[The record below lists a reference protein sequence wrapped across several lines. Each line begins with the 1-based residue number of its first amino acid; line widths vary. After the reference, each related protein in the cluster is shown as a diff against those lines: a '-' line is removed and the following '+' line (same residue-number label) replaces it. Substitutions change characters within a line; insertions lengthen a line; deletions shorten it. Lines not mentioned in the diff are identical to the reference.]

1 MGTGFQHF
9 GFVGD
14 PSSNV
19 FEHLSNVSHVG
30 AGAGDCTSTI
40 LCLDSPGASTSFFSN
55 AKEAKNQWSMI
66 DGLKGPEAGG
76 GCSLVLGLGHPPS
89 PSDSKGSGETV
100 CTASSAA
107 KEIEESSVGIDLEFS
122 LHSGKKSHSKT
133 NSTCE
138 TRKAPGGKKPMFDL
152 NLSLFSEPAESGI
165 SSVMLSSG
173 VDKTNLDMP
182 LKVNGIPLGDVES
195 PSSHRDYGNC
205 LLPSVTVDKANAT
218 FESTTPG
225 KVALVLVAPDYS
237 STMVTTVNSSVTS
250 SSGLSQQQ
258 HRCASSKMC
267 RFQGCQ
273 KGARGA
279 SGLCIAH
286 GGGRR
291 CQKAGC
297 HKGAEGRTVYCKAHG
312 GGRRCQFLGCTKSA
326 EGRTELCI
334 AHGGGRRCT
343 HEGCSRAA
351 RGRSGLC
358 IRHGGGKRCQIE
370 DCPKSAEGLSGLCI
384 SHGGGRRCHFP
395 ECTKGA
401 QGSTM
406 FCKAHGGGKR
416 CSIFGCTKGAEGS
429 TLFCKAHGGGKRCT
443 FEGGGICPKS
453 VHGGTL
459 FCVAHGGGKRCA
471 IPECTKS
478 ARGKSD
484 FCVRHGGGKRCHF
497 QGCDKSAQG
506 STDFCKAHGGG
517 KRCLWGQPGTE
528 FAIPDASQC
537 DRFARGKTGLCSA
550 HSALVQDKCVHGGGT
565 LLPTFFVPKPRGS
578 GKITDE
584 DMNVD
589 VLKMQIAGSH
599 TSFNPVGFGNSSS
612 SLPST
617 SLVQFPVGT
626 VTLPEGRV
634 HGGALMA
641 MALFGGTSSIPGSE
655 AGTSSYVPPPDNRM

>member
-14 PSSNV
+14 PSSYV
-19 FEHLSNVSHVG
+19 FEHPSNGNQVG
-30 AGAGDCTSTI
+30 RTGASDCTSTI
-40 LCLDSPGASTSFFSN
+40 LCLDSPGASTSIFSN
-55 AKEAKNQWSMI
+55 SKVRNKWSMI
-66 DGLKGPEAGG
+66 DRPMGPEDGG
-76 GCSLVLGLGHPPS
+76 GCSLVLGLGRPPS

-100 CTASSAA
+100 CTAASASE
-107 KEIEESSVGIDLEFS
+107 EIEESSLGIDLEIS
-122 LHSGKKSHSKT
+122 LRNGKSYPKT
-133 NSTCE
+133 NSTADS
-138 TRKAPGGKKPMFDL
+138 RKAPGGKKPMFDL
-152 NLSLFSEPAESGI
+152 NLPIFSEPAESSI
-165 SSVMLSSG
+165 TSVILSSG

-182 LKVNGIPLGDVES
+182 LMVNGIPYGDTES
-195 PSSHRDYGNC
+195 PSFHRDH
-205 LLPSVTVDKANAT
+205 VHKVNAT
-218 FESTTPG
+218 FGSSTG
-225 KVALVLVAPDYS
+225 NVDLVPVVPDYS
-237 STMVTTVNSSVTS
+237 STMVTTMNSSATC

-258 HRCASSKMC
+258 HRSTSSKTC
-267 RFQGCQ
+267 KFQGCQ

-279 SGLCIAH
+279 SGLCISH

-291 CQKAGC
+291 CRKEKCQ
-297 HKGAEGRTVYCKAHG
+297 KGAEGRTVYCKAHG

-326 EGRTELCI
+326 EGRTDLCI

-343 HEGCSRAA
+343 HKDCGRAA

-358 IRHGGGKRCQIE
+358 IRHGGGKRCQME

-401 QGSTM
+401 QGSTL

-416 CSIFGCTKGAEGS
+416 CSVYGCTKGAEGS
-429 TLFCKAHGGGKRCT
+429 TPFCKAHGGGKRCT
-443 FEGGGICPKS
+443 FQGGGVCPKS

-471 IPECTKS
+471 IQECTKS
-478 ARGKSD
+478 ARGKTD
-484 FCVRHGGGKRCHF
+484 FCVRHGGGKRCQF

-528 FAIPDASQC
+528 FANPDASQC

-565 LLPTFFVPKPRGS
+565 LLPTFFDPKPSGS
-578 GKITDE
+578 GKITVE

-589 VLKMQIAGSH
+589 VLKMQIASSH
-599 TSFNPVGFGNSSS
+599 PSFNPIGFGNPSS
-612 SLPST
+612 SLHLTPQ
-617 SLVQFPVGT
+617 VQFPVGAI
-626 VTLPEGRV
+626 TLPEGRV

-641 MALFGGTSSIPGSE
+641 MALFGGTSGIPSSE
-655 AGTSSYVPPPDNRM
+655 AGTLSYVAPPYNRM

>member
-9 GFVGD
+9 GFISD

-19 FEHLSNVSHVG
+19 FEHLSNVNQVG
-30 AGAGDCTSTI
+30 RAVVGDCTSTI

-55 AKEAKNQWSMI
+55 SKEVKNQWSII
-66 DGLKGPEAGG
+66 DGYKGPGG
-76 GCSLVLGLGHPPS
+76 GGECSLVLGLGRPS
-89 PSDSKGSGETV
+89 SPTDSKGSGETV

-107 KEIEESSVGIDLEFS
+107 KETEDSSVGIDLEIS
-122 LHSGKKSHSKT
+122 LHSGT
-133 NSTCE
+133 NFTGE
-138 TRKAPGGKKPMFDL
+138 TRKASGGKKKPMFDL
-152 NLSLFSEPAESGI
+152 NLSLFSEPAESNI
-165 SSVMLSSG
+165 TSVILSPG

-182 LKVNGIPLGDVES
+182 HMVNGVPVGDIDS
-195 PSSHRDYGNC
+195 PSSHWDHGNC
-205 LLPSVTVDKANAT
+205 LLSSVTAHKEKAIFGGTTLGNVDLGT
-218 FESTTPG
+218 
-225 KVALVLVAPDYS
+225 VAPDYS
-237 STMVTTVNSSVTS
+237 STMVTAANSSVS
-250 SSGLSQQQ
+250 CSSGFSQHQ
-258 HRCASSKMC
+258 HRSASSKMC
-267 RFQGCQ
+267 KFQGCQ

-326 EGRTELCI
+326 EGRTDLCI

-343 HEGCSRAA
+343 HEGCARAA

-401 QGSTM
+401 QGSTI

-416 CSIFGCTKGAEGS
+416 CSVFGCTKGAEGS
-429 TLFCKAHGGGKRCT
+429 TPFCKAHGGGKRCT
-443 FEGGGICPKS
+443 FEGGGVCPKS

-471 IPECTKS
+471 IPDCTKS
-478 ARGKSD
+478 ARGRTD
-484 FCVRHGGGKRCHF
+484 FCVRHGGGKRCKF

-537 DRFARGKTGLCSA
+537 DRFARGKPGLCSA

-565 LLPTFFVPKPRGS
+565 LLPTFFDPKPSGS
-578 GKITDE
+578 GKMTLE

-589 VLKMQIAGSH
+589 VLKMRMAGGHESL
-599 TSFNPVGFGNSSS
+599 NPIGFGDPSS
-612 SLPST
+612 SLYSPPQ
-617 SLVQFPVGT
+617 VQFPMGSI
-626 VTLPEGRV
+626 TLPEGRV

-641 MALFGGTSSIPGSE
+641 MALFGKSISPSSE
-655 AGTSSYVPPPDNRM
+655 AGTSSYVAPPYNRM